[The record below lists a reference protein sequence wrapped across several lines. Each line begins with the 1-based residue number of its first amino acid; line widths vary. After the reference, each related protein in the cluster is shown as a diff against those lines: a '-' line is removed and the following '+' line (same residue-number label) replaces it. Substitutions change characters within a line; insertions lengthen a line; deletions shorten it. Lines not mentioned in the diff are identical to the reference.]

1 MTRTSAEHE
10 RGLIDTNIVILRKWI
25 PAGTLPAEIAIS
37 TVTLGEMAAS
47 PHYVVGDDLEAS
59 DERARRVDA
68 LQRVEGEFEPLPY
81 DVEAARAFGRISAA
95 VLAIGRKPR
104 GRVADLQIA
113 AVAAANRLPLYT
125 TNPDDYAGLDDIVQ
139 IVAVQRPSG
148 DA

>member
-1 MTRTSAEHE
+1 MSAEHA

-25 PAGTLPAEIAIS
+25 PEGTLPAEIAIS

-47 PHYVVGDDLEAS
+47 PHYVVGDDPEARG
-59 DERARRVDA
+59 ERARRVDA
-68 LQRVEGEFEPLPY
+68 LQRVEDEFEPLRY

-113 AVAAANRLPLYT
+113 AVAAANQLPLYT

-139 IVAVQRPSG
+139 IVAVQRPAG
-148 DA
+148 DS